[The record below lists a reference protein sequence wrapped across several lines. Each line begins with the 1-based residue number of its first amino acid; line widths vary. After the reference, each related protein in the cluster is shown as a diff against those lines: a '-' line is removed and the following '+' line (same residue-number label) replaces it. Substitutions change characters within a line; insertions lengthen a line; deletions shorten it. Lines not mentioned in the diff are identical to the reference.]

1 MMQNRNIRESMNK
14 KMTAILLAIVI
25 IAGIGGI
32 IAYQSIPTL
41 TKKSTPTPTPI
52 PGDFVVILLQSK
64 AGKGFHAGTV
74 TVYPSQATTT
84 GVPANTQITLV
95 ANGSG
100 FSYWQ
105 TYVTFPNSAK
115 NDITTNPYTFS
126 IQTNTQVQAFF
137 TGAIVS
143 PTSTPTPT
151 SSAP

>member
-1 MMQNRNIRESMNK
+1 MVQNRNIRDRMNK
-14 KMTAILLAIVI
+14 KITAIILAIVI

-32 IAYQSIPTL
+32 IAYQSIPAL

-52 PGDFVVILLQSK
+52 AGDFVVTLLQSK
-64 AGKGFHAGTV
+64 AGKGFHVGTV

-84 GVPANTQITLV
+84 GVPANTLVTL
-95 ANGSG
+95 AASGSG

-105 TYVTFPNSAK
+105 TYVTFPNSAE

-137 TGAIVS
+137 NGAIVS
-143 PTSTPTPT
+143 PTPTPTT

>member
-1 MMQNRNIRESMNK
+1 MMQNKNIGSKMNK
-14 KMTAILLAIVI
+14 KIVAIILATVI

-41 TKKSTPTPTPI
+41 TKKSTPTSTPI
-52 PGDFVVILLQSK
+52 PGNFVVTLLKSK
-64 AGKGFHAGTV
+64 AGKGFQTGTV

-84 GVPANTQITLV
+84 GVQANTQVTLT
-95 ANGSG
+95 ANGAG

-115 NDITTNPYTFS
+115 DDITTNPYTFS

-137 TGAIVS
+137 NGAIVT
-143 PTSTPTPT
+143 PAPTPTP
-151 SSAP
+151 SLSAP